1 MNLSI
6 VAKFVLTI
14 FFSLQLTTHVDIELS
29 KLSHKKLS
37 EPFQLFTFDLN
48 EERKLTEPPSF
59 IEQNADLDVHI
70 IDSGCLTAIIYWFEL
85 ELGNGIHVSTIDPQ
99 SHWKQA
105 AVMIK
110 TDHVLHERQSL
121 KLKIRL
127 KNSCIDV
134 QVAEEDLETLHV
146 I

>member
-1 MNLSI
+1 MYYFL
-6 VAKFVLTI
+6 LTKS
-14 FFSLQLTTHVDIELS
+14 FFFQLTTHVDIELS

-37 EPFQLFTFDLN
+37 EPFQLFTFNLN
-48 EERKLTEPPSF
+48 EDRKLTEPPSF
-59 IEQNADLDVHI
+59 IEQNEDLDVHI

-85 ELGNGIHVSTIDPQ
+85 DLGNGIHVSTIDHQ

-110 TDHVLHERQSL
+110 TDHILHERQNL
-121 KLKIRL
+121 KLKTRL

-134 QVAEEDLETLHV
+134 QVAEDNDSEILHV
-146 I
+146 